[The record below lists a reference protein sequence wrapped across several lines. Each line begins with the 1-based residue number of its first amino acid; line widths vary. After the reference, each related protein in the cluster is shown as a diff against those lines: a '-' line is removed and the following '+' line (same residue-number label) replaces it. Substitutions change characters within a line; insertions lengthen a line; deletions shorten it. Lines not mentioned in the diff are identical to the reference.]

1 MSEIEEKSSS
11 SVLTQSMPCAS
22 IALSTSRT
30 GSASDP
36 RMDVVSSR
44 SSRWIRSAV
53 LIAATACSIVEL
65 SYAAEVNDGD
75 MRIVRANDDPSA
87 WLSHGRTYSEERY
100 SPLNKIDRKTVA
112 RLGLAWSAEFDTNRG
127 QEATPLVIDGVMY
140 TSTAWSKVYAL
151 EAATGRI
158 LWKYDPKVPGETG
171 VKACCDVVNR
181 GVAYWDGRIY
191 LGTLDGRLIA
201 LDAKTGAQRW
211 SVMTLDT
218 QQAYTIT
225 GAPRVVKGKVLIG
238 NGGAE
243 FGVRGY
249 VSAYDAQSGA
259 LVWRFYT
266 VPGDPS
272 KPQENPILEAA
283 AKTWKGEWWK
293 GGGGGTVWDSMAY
306 DPELNLLYIGVGNG
320 APWNQKLR
328 SPGGGDNLFLSSI
341 VALRPDTGEYVW
353 HYQTTPGEMWD
364 YTATQHIVLAD
375 LAIGGAARKVL
386 MQAPKNGF
394 FYVLDRET
402 GTLLSAKPYA
412 PVNWASGVDAKT
424 GRPIVNPSAIYSVTG
439 KPWFGMPGPL
449 GAHSWHPMSYSLQ
462 TGLVYIPSF
471 ELGFTYA
478 PDGDF
483 SRKHLAVN
491 LGLDMRATA
500 LPEDP
505 KVRAEI
511 ISSVRGH
518 LIAWDPVQQKKVW
531 DVDHASAWNGG
542 VLSTAGELVFEGDA
556 SGSFSAYDAHSGEKL
571 WSFATGQ
578 GIVAPPVSYAVNGE
592 QYVAVAVGW
601 GGTFPLLTGEIAH
614 KSSQPGGNGR
624 LVAFKLDGSAKLPPI
639 SARNRSLPKP
649 PARIGDTQA
658 IAAGFGLFHRYCSGC
673 HGGRAVSGG
682 VLPDLRMSGFL
693 QSAPGWAN
701 IVLHGA
707 LKANGMVGFG
717 NELSAA
723 DAEAIRSYV
732 IDRAISDYAAHR

>member
-1 MSEIEEKSSS
+1 MFEHSS
-11 SVLTQSMPCAS
+11 A
-22 IALSTSRT
+22 A
-30 GSASDP
+30 DP
-36 RMDVVSSR
+36 NG
-44 SSRWIRSAV
+44 WGTHI
-53 LIAATACSIVEL
+53 I
-65 SYAAEVNDGD
+65 
-75 MRIVRANDDPSA
+75 RANDDPGA

-100 SPLNKIDRKTVA
+100 SPLTKINPKTVG
-112 RLGLAWSAEFDTNRG
+112 RLGLAWSADFDTDRG
-127 QEATPLVIDGVMY
+127 QEATPLIVDGVMY
-140 TSTAWSKVYAL
+140 TTTAWSKVYAL
-151 EAATGRI
+151 DAATGRV

-181 GVAYWDGRIY
+181 GVAYWEGRIY
-191 LGTLDGRLIA
+191 LGTLDGRLVA
-201 LDAKTGAQRW
+201 LDAKTGAERW
-211 SVMTLDT
+211 SVMTVDA
-218 QQAYTIT
+218 QKPYTIT
-225 GAPRVVKGKVLIG
+225 GAPRVVNGKVLIG

-243 FGVRGY
+243 FGVRGF
-249 VSAYDAQSGA
+249 VSAYDSQSGA

-375 LAIGGAARKVL
+375 LTIGGAVRKVL

-394 FYVLDRET
+394 FYVLDRKT
-402 GTLLSAKPYA
+402 GALLSAKPYA
-412 PVNWASGVDAKT
+412 PINWASGVDAKT
-424 GRPIVNPSAIYSVTG
+424 GRPIFNPDSDYSVTG
-439 KPWFGMPGPL
+439 KLWVAMPGPL
-449 GAHSWHPMSYSLQ
+449 GAHSWHPMSYSAK

-471 ELGFTYA
+471 ELGFAYV

-483 SRKHLAVN
+483 SRKDLAVN

-500 LPEDP
+500 LPDDA
-505 KVRAEI
+505 KIRAEV
-511 ISSVRGH
+511 ISGVRGH

-531 DVDHASAWNGG
+531 DVEHVSAWNGG
-542 VLSTAGELVFEGDA
+542 VLSTAGNLVFQGDA
-556 SGSFSAYDAHSGEKL
+556 NGNFSAYDARSGERL

-578 GIVAPPVSYAVNGE
+578 GIVAPPVSYSINGE

-601 GGTFPLLTGEIAH
+601 GGIFPLLAGEIAH
-614 KSSQPGGNGR
+614 KGSRTGGNGR
-624 LVAFKLDGSAKLPPI
+624 MIAFKLDSVGTLPI
-639 SARNRSLPKP
+639 VDARDYSLPKP
-649 PARIGDTQA
+649 PARIVDAKA
-658 IAAGFGLFHRYCSGC
+658 IAAGEQLFHRYCSGC

-682 VLPDLRMSGFL
+682 VLPDLRMSGAL
-693 QSAPGWAN
+693 ASGEAWVTV
-701 IVLHGA
+701 VLNGA
-707 LKANGMVGFG
+707 LQANGMVGFG
-717 NELSAA
+717 KELSAA
-723 DAEAIRSYV
+723 DAEAVRAYV
-732 IDRAISDYAAHR
+732 IERATADYAELRSE